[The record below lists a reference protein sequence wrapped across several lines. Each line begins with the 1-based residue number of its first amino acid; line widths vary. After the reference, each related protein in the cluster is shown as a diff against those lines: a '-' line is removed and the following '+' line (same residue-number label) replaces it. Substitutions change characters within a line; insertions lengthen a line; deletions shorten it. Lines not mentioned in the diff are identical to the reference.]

1 MIVGTL
7 RKKINKFFSE
17 KKVREKE
24 EEEKDFSLLNRH
36 VGVAQHHIALMLLET
51 HHRNHITNY

>member
-24 EEEKDFSLLNRH
+24 EEEKDFSLLNRGMW
-36 VGVAQHHIALMLLET
+36 VWLNITLL
-51 HHRNHITNY
+51 